1 MPLSPARKPPRGAK
15 LFSVRVTVT
24 EEPIS
29 LLAEHATVSA
39 AFRVG
44 KILEFNEVDDNLVVS
59 ERLLDVPHWKDYD
72 ALEGPA
78 AWADRFDVSNWGLL
92 GALLDGRRVGGA
104 VIAFDTAAVQMLEGR
119 KDLAV
124 LWDLRVQPDCRRRGV
139 GAALFRAV
147 EHWAAS
153 KGCTELK
160 IETQNTNLA
169 ACRFYERQG
178 CDLREINPDA
188 YPTLPDELQLIWSKT
203 PRAL

>member
-1 MPLSPARKPPRGAK
+1 M
-15 LFSVRVTVT
+15 RVTIT
-24 EEPIS
+24 EEPIF
-29 LLAEHATVSA
+29 LLPEHATLSA
-39 AFRVG
+39 AFRVE
-44 KILEFNEVDDNLVVS
+44 KILEFNEIADNLVVS
-59 ERLLDVPHWKDYD
+59 ERIVDAPHWKDYD
-72 ALEGPA
+72 QLDAPA

-92 GALLDGRRVGGA
+92 GAFLDGRRVGGA
-104 VIAFDTAAVQMLEGR
+104 VIAFDTAAAEILEGR

-124 LWDLRVQPDCRRRGV
+124 LWDLRVQPDYRRRGV

-160 IETQNTNLA
+160 IETQNTNLT

-178 CDLREINPDA
+178 CSLREINPDA
-188 YPTLPDELQLIWSKT
+188 YPTLPHELQLIWSKV